1 MTHFKKGDSLRV
13 INNLDE
19 DGEVCEGG
27 LAARAIVYDG
37 VSKSLKD
44 WCDILN
50 IDLLPT
56 CHRIALGEVFETIV
70 SE

>member
-1 MTHFKKGDSLRV
+1 MGFSRTELAMTHFKKGDSLRV

-37 VSKSLKD
+37 VSKSLR
-44 WCDILN
+44 
-50 IDLLPT
+50 T
-56 CHRIALGEVFETIV
+56 GVTY
-70 SE
+70 